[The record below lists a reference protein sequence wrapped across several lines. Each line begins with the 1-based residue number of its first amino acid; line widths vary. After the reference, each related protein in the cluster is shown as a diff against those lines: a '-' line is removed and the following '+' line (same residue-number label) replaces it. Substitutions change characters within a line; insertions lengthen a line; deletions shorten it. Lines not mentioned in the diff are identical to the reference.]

1 MCRGRRQVMQV
12 VWIQKYEHLGFAGD
26 PNVQQYD
33 LTKETPLWKLTCFLS
48 CKKPELE
55 ITSLVQKERY

>member
-12 VWIQKYEHLGFAGD
+12 VWIQKYGHLGFARG

-33 LTKETPLWKLTCFLS
+33 LTKETPLWNLTSFLS

-55 ITSLVQKERY
+55 ITSLV

>member
-1 MCRGRRQVMQV
+1 MQV
-12 VWIQKYEHLGFAGD
+12 VWIQKYGHLGFARG

-33 LTKETPLWKLTCFLS
+33 LTKETPLWNLTSFLS

-55 ITSLVQKERY
+55 ITSLV